1 MIEFGTGGFRGVIG
15 EDFTRDNVRLIAEG
29 LSRIA
34 EEDGSDRPVVVGYD
48 NRFISDR
55 AAIWLAEV
63 FAAHGIKVLKFDRPM
78 PTPAIMYAVKDMGLA
93 YGAMVTAS
101 HNPYYFNGVKLF
113 MKGGMDADLA
123 FTERLERTMEKITA
137 VNALPIEGAEKEG
150 LVEHFDNLDRYLA
163 FIRSFISPKIVDN
176 HAKILYDNLCGVGVV
191 SLRRLA
197 EDYNVRQFDI
207 RNARH
212 DAFFSFSLPNP
223 TEEMMRPLADTVV
236 REGYDFAMATDSD
249 ADRLGILDEKGNYID
264 SNDILGAL
272 YYYLSVYRG
281 MKGDVVKNC
290 ATSLLLDKLAE
301 RLGQKCHEVDV
312 GFKNVSQKMAETDAL
327 IGGESSGGLTVRG
340 YVRGK
345 DSVFSAS
352 LFMEMVIMMKKPVSE
367 IVKEVHG
374 FADYRLN
381 SAQSVIEVKSL
392 EPVVEYLS
400 RCTPELSQKVLE
412 TRAFGRNYKY
422 ILNNGWALLR
432 MSGTEPVLRVFA
444 ETDSEK
450 TTKNII
456 GELTGSL
463 KKFA

>member
-1 MIEFGTGGFRGVIG
+1 
-15 EDFTRDNVRLIAEG
+15 
-29 LSRIA
+29 
-34 EEDGSDRPVVVGYD
+34 
-48 NRFISDR
+48 
-55 AAIWLAEV
+55 
-63 FAAHGIKVLKFDRPM
+63 
-78 PTPAIMYAVKDMGLA
+78 
-93 YGAMVTAS
+93 
-101 HNPYYFNGVKLF
+101 
-113 MKGGMDADLA
+113 
-123 FTERLERTMEKITA
+123 
-137 VNALPIEGAEKEG
+137 
-150 LVEHFDNLDRYLA
+150 
-163 FIRSFISPKIVDN
+163 
-176 HAKILYDNLCGVGVV
+176 
-191 SLRRLA
+191 
-197 EDYNVRQFDI
+197 
-207 RNARH
+207 
-212 DAFFSFSLPNP
+212 
-223 TEEMMRPLADTVV
+223 
-236 REGYDFAMATDSD
+236 
-249 ADRLGILDEKGNYID
+249 
-264 SNDILGAL
+264 
-272 YYYLSVYRG
+272 
-281 MKGDVVKNC
+281 
-290 ATSLLLDKLAE
+290 
-301 RLGQKCHEVDV
+301 
-312 GFKNVSQKMAETDAL
+312 MAETDAL